1 MEAGI
6 LGIEYH
12 VPDRI
17 ETNAELLKENPTWPL
32 DRIEKKCGISARR
45 IAAEDE
51 TASDLGY
58 AAARKLL
65 DRKIVPDE
73 EIDFLLLCTQSPD
86 HFLPTTACLLQ
97 NRLGLGKHIGAIDF
111 NLGCSGFVY
120 GLFLAKQMIVTGA
133 ARNVLLITAE
143 TYTKYIHPNDRVV
156 RPLFGDGA
164 AATLIGRDAPNGIIG
179 QFVLGTDGQ
188 GGEKLIVPAGA
199 SRLPCSDETAEEVT
213 DLGGSIRS
221 KNHLYMSGMALMNFG
236 VNVVPHAVH
245 QIMQSE
251 SLEMDDID
259 WFVLHQANRF
269 MLEHLTNACGIPWD
283 KTALFFE
290 EIGNTVSATIPIV
303 MAEYLKD
310 GKIIPGQ
317 KLLLAGFGVGYS
329 WATCMIDW

>member
-12 VPDRI
+12 LPDHI
-17 ETNAELLKENPTWPL
+17 ETNAELAKENPAWPL

-45 IAAEDE
+45 IAAKDE

-58 AAARKLL
+58 TAARKLL
-65 DRKIVPDE
+65 DRKIVPDD

-97 NRLGLGKHIGAIDF
+97 ERLGLGQHIGALDF

-120 GLFLAKQMIVTGA
+120 GLFLAKQMIATGA

-143 TYTKYIHPNDRVV
+143 TYTKHIHPNDRVV

-164 AATLIGRDAPNGIIG
+164 AATLIGRDAPNGTIG
-179 QFVLGTDGQ
+179 QFVLGTDGK
-188 GGEKLIVPAGA
+188 GGEKLIVPAGGF
-199 SRLPCSDETAEEVT
+199 RLPRSKETGKEET

-221 KNHLYMSGMALMNFG
+221 KDHLYMSGMALMNFG
-236 VNVVPHAVH
+236 VNVVPEAVR
-245 QIMQSE
+245 QMMENE

-259 WFVLHQANRF
+259 WFVFHQANRF
-269 MLEHLTNACGIPWD
+269 MLEHLTNACNVPWD

-303 MAEYLKD
+303 MAEYVKT
-310 GKIIPGQ
+310 GKIKPGQ

-329 WATCMIDW
+329 WATCMVDW

>member
-17 ETNAELLKENPTWPL
+17 ETNAELAEENPTWPL

-51 TASDLGY
+51 TAGDLGY
-58 AAARKLL
+58 VAARKLL
-65 DRKIVPDE
+65 DRKIIPDE

-97 NRLGLGKHIGAIDF
+97 NRLGLGQHIGAIDF

-120 GLFLAKQMIVTGA
+120 GLFLAKQMVVSGA

-164 AATLIGRDAPNGIIG
+164 AATLIGRDAPHGTIG

-188 GGEKLIVPAGA
+188 GGEKLIVPAGGA
-199 SRLPCSDETAEEVT
+199 RMPRTEETGIEEV

-221 KNHLYMSGMALMNFG
+221 KDHLYMSGMALMNFG
-236 VNVVPHAVH
+236 VNVVPEAVR
-245 QIMQSE
+245 QMMRNE
-251 SLEMDDID
+251 SLGMDDID
-259 WFVLHQANRF
+259 WFVFHQANRF
-269 MLEHLTNACGIPWD
+269 MLEHLTNACHVPWE
-283 KTALFFE
+283 KTALFYE
-290 EIGNTVSATIPIV
+290 EIGNTVSPTIPIV
-303 MAEYLKD
+303 MAEYVKD
-310 GKIIPGQ
+310 GKITSGQ

-329 WATCMIDW
+329 WATCMVDW